1 MMNFLSGLPRSGSTV
16 LAAILNQNPLIY
28 VTPTSGLISLMGAV
42 AEKWETDESLHVQG
56 RNDDEVI
63 DLLRGMMLAKL
74 KTINKPIFIDKSR
87 GWPAPPIMKTMTKV
101 LGHRP
106 KIIATVRDVP
116 DCIASFVRVVKP
128 DNVQKFLSETHLIE
142 VVKSSYR
149 TLHAGMLE
157 DPLSFCL
164 VEYDDLI
171 KNPTNQL
178 EKIHN
183 FLELEPFEYNL
194 NCIEGSIVAEKDDEI
209 WGIPGL
215 HDIKPKLE
223 RQHEQSSK
231 EVLGYRYAQ
240 YDQPRFWRGETQ
252 ESKPKQLLD
261 LQLEASQ
268 RGDFQKGWEIAQQ
281 IEKTE
286 PDNHRA
292 AYNRGLYVLMQGKLQ
307 EGMELLAR
315 GRNEKVFGDSK
326 PNVPTNIWDGRS
338 EQTVLLYLEG
348 GLGDQIHQLRYAH
361 DITNR
366 NCKVIIAC
374 SPPLVKLFATVP
386 HVHAVIVHEAA
397 PGIFHDA
404 WVPGM
409 SAPLTLGIEYDQVW
423 GYSYI
428 PKPIVSKNKI
438 KIGLRW
444 QGNPHF
450 EEDHKKYFD
459 PNLLFNAVRGH
470 DVEYVSLQ
478 RDEGSQ
484 HRPSWIRELKLDEW
498 QDTQNAIA
506 GCDLVISSCTSVAH
520 LSAAMGVPTWIII
533 PILPYYLWAVPGDK
547 TPWYDSVKLF
557 RQTKYEDWSEVF
569 EQLRI
574 KLMNHLNGVK
584 NVRTRLVG

>member
-1 MMNFLSGLPRSGSTV
+1 MMHFLSGLPRSGSTV
-16 LAAILNQNPLIY
+16 LAAILNQNPKVH
-28 VTPTSGLISLMGAV
+28 VTPTSGLIELMGAV
-42 AEKWETDESLHVQG
+42 AQRWETDTSLHVQG
-56 RNDDEVI
+56 RNDNEVI

-74 KTINKPIFIDKSR
+74 KTIDKPIFIDKSR
-87 GWPAPPIMKTMTKV
+87 GWPAPSIMKTMTKV
-101 LGHRP
+101 LGHKP
-106 KIIATVRDVP
+106 KIIATVRDIPNCV
-116 DCIASFVRVVKP
+116 ASFVRVVKP
-128 DNVQKFLSETHLIE
+128 NNVQKFLSETHLIN
-142 VVKSSYR
+142 VIKSSYK
-149 TLHAGMLE
+149 TLYDGMNE
-157 DPLSFCL
+157 DPSSFCL
-164 VEYDDLI
+164 IEYDDLLN
-171 KNPTNQL
+171 NPQTQL
-178 EKIHN
+178 EKIHK

-194 NCIEGSIVAEKDDEI
+194 NCIEGSVVAEKDDEI

-215 HDIKPKLE
+215 HDIKSKLE
-223 RQHEQSSK
+223 RQHEQSAK

-261 LQLEASQ
+261 LQLEASR
-268 RGDFQKGWEIAQQ
+268 RGEFKKGWEIAQQ
-281 IEKTE
+281 IEKNE
-286 PDNHRA
+286 PENDRA

-315 GRNEKVFGDSK
+315 GRNEKIFGDSK
-326 PNVPTNIWDGRS
+326 PNVPTNIWDGKS

-366 NCKVIIAC
+366 NCKVIVAC
-374 SPPLVKLFATVP
+374 SPPLVKLFSTVP
-386 HVHAVIVHEAA
+386 HVHAVMVHEAA

-409 SAPLTLGIEYDQVW
+409 SAPLTLKIEYNQVW

-428 PKPIVSKNKI
+428 PKPVVSKNKI
-438 KIGLRW
+438 RIGLRW

-450 EEDHKKYFD
+450 EDDHKKYFN
-459 PNLLFNAVRGH
+459 PTLLFDAVKGH

-484 HRPSWIRELKLDEW
+484 HRPEWIKNLKLDEW

-520 LSAAMGVPTWIII
+520 LSAAMGVPTWIIV
-533 PILPYYLWAVPGDK
+533 PILPYYLWAVPGGK
-547 TPWYDSVKLF
+547 VPWYDSVKLF
-557 RQTKYEDWSEVF
+557 RQTKYEDWSEIF
-569 EQLRI
+569 DQLHDE
-574 KLMNHLNGVK
+574 LTNYLNGVK
-584 NVRTRLVG
+584 NARTRLVG